1 MSSPPAT
8 PPVLSLIH
16 LPAELLSSIA
26 SYLDVCSL
34 WNLLDTCTWCRYSLL
49 ASPTIWKQLEF
60 NLDSHGLHAVYAA
73 LRRFRDDN
81 GHGLRLRV
89 EQISMNG
96 TDDSMISP
104 IVMMVKF
111 PRMLRLSAKQRRFNT
126 NLETDTK
133 ILQELIKRGSLQPG
147 SLALR
152 HLDIYHYYMDYEP
165 HLDAYQRTLDRL
177 CVDKVELDIRRCYDP
192 PSTLEDQMDE
202 LQLDTTNHNDNNQQ
216 QPQQQQQQQQQQPQ
230 PQQQYCTRIISKTE
244 RCWACHTLLTRCWH
258 CVSHCTQCKTKR
270 LPPLANAHQ
279 HKQQRLE
286 QQKLR
291 LLETNMAM
299 MDPDLKDEFSL
310 FE

>member
-1 MSSPPAT
+1 MSSS
-8 PPVLSLIH
+8 SLIH

-26 SYLDVCSL
+26 SYLDICSL
-34 WNLLDTCTWCRYSLL
+34 WNLLDTSTYCRYSLL

-60 NLDSHGLHAVYAA
+60 NLDSHGLQAVYAA
-73 LRRFRDDN
+73 LRRFRNDN

-89 EQISMNG
+89 EQVNMNG

-104 IVMMVKF
+104 IVMLVKF
-111 PRMLRLSAKQRRFNT
+111 PNMLRLSAKHRRFTT

-133 ILQELIKRGSLQPG
+133 ILQELIKRASLQPA

-152 HLDIYHYYMDYEP
+152 HLDIYHYYMEHEP

-177 CVDKVELDIRRCYDP
+177 CKDKVELDIRRCYDA
-192 PSTLEDQMDE
+192 SMVDQMDQ
-202 LQLDTTNHNDNNQQ
+202 LQLESGPTTE
-216 QPQQQQQQQQQQPQ
+216 
-230 PQQQYCTRIISKTE
+230 QYCTRIISRTE
-244 RCWACHTLLTRCWH
+244 QCYACQTLLTRCWH

-279 HKQQRLE
+279 HKQR
-286 QQKLR
+286 QQKR
-291 LLETNMAM
+291 TLLETNMAI
-299 MDPDLKDEFSL
+299 MDPDLKDQFSL